1 MKLLTINTH
10 SLHEE
15 NYPRK
20 LEEFIDV
27 IAKERPDIVAMQE
40 VNQTADAPLAGKPL
54 LVGYVPCKEN
64 DILVREDN
72 HAAQAAFRFHFAG
85 LPCFWTWVPA
95 KIGYG
100 KYDEG
105 MAIFSFNKKITEIDS
120 FYISKIQDYQNWKT
134 RKVLGIRTEGDD
146 NWYYTVHMGWWQDSE
161 EPFQYQWEQFS
172 SVLNEKRKDSTVWL
186 MGDFNSPAEVRN
198 QGYDCITHSFWYDTY
213 LLAEEKDSGFT
224 VEGVIDGWREF
235 IEDPDSAAGMRIDHI
250 WCSEPKQIRSSKVMF
265 NRKNGPIISDHFGV
279 MIEIPKI
286 LHQEVATHE

>member
-85 LPCFWTWVPA
+85 LPCSWTWVPA

-105 MAIFSFNKKITEIDS
+105 MAIFSFNKKITEIAQECGFGSDS
-120 FYISKIQDYQNWKT
+120 YFG
-134 RKVLGIRTEGDD
+134 KVFMEHEGLSP
-146 NWYYTVHMGWWQDSE
+146 T
-161 EPFQYQWEQFS
+161 QY
-172 SVLNEKRKDSTVWL
+172 R
-186 MGDFNSPAEVRN
+186 
-198 QGYDCITHSFWYDTY
+198 SF
-213 LLAEEKDSGFT
+213 AK
-224 VEGVIDGWREF
+224 
-235 IEDPDSAAGMRIDHI
+235 
-250 WCSEPKQIRSSKVMF
+250 K
-265 NRKNGPIISDHFGV
+265 
-279 MIEIPKI
+279 
-286 LHQEVATHE
+286 